1 MQAGNPWAAG
11 QLRTDVVVVDG
22 SVCVRLQ
29 GELDLAT
36 APDLWRAC
44 EVLDGQLEPGLSVFV
59 DLAGLQFL
67 DAAGLGTLVRLRNRV
82 HDAGAHLSV
91 LDPSPPIRRVFEHA
105 RLESLVDSAA
115 AAGGGS
121 AAPC

>member
-44 EVLDGQLEPGLSVFV
+44 EVLDGQLQPGTSVFV
-59 DLAGLQFL
+59 DVADLQFL

-82 HDAGAHLSV
+82 RAVGADLSV
-91 LDPSPPIRRVFEHA
+91 LEPSPVLRRVFQHA
-105 RLESLVDSAA
+105 RLGALVDNTAA
-115 AAGGGS
+115 AEGGS
-121 AAPC
+121 APC

>member
-11 QLRTDVVVVDG
+11 ELHTDVVVVDD
-22 SVCVRLQ
+22 SVCVRLR

-44 EVLDGQLEPGLSVFV
+44 EVLDERLEPGLSVFV
-59 DLAGLQFL
+59 DLTELHFL

-82 HDAGAHLSV
+82 RAAGADLLV
-91 LDPSPPIRRVFEHA
+91 LDPSPPVRSVFEHA
-105 RLESLVDSAA
+105 RLQALVESAA
-115 AAGGGS
+115 ATEGGT